1 MTKEPEITRFG
12 HIRLTIQSDFTCD
25 TGKTQYNEPETMLFT
40 TLNND
45 EIKSIVL
52 EDKTY
57 HKLVVR
63 ILEQYIAEYKRKY
76 LY

>member
-1 MTKEPEITRFG
+1 MSKESEITRFG

-25 TGKTQYNEPETMLFT
+25 NGETHYNEPETMLFT
-40 TLNND
+40 SMDNND
-45 EIKSIVL
+45 IKSIVF

-63 ILEQYIAEYKRKY
+63 ILEQYIEEYKRKY